1 MWRSLYIGA
10 PENSLMVEVFTNDF
24 KVITVKYDSQGVPLS
39 IFIETMLNW

>member
-1 MWRSLYIGA
+1 MWRSLYIGT
-10 PENSLMVEVFTNDF
+10 PGNSLVAEIFTNDF